1 MDQYHHP
8 HHHYNK
14 LRTQHILCPYIGHV
28 IILKFPALCWTSSS
42 LSSSLLSTLTIL
54 SSSKSPSQT
63 YHTGVLAECFMP
75 YPPMSV
81 VQPLDLLL
89 VIIIFVIITIT
100 TVIIIIIAHHHHHHH
115 NQVKWRTLIYSQ
127 HAFGCCIRHVHP
139 EAN

>member
-1 MDQYHHP
+1 
-8 HHHYNK
+8 
-14 LRTQHILCPYIGHV
+14 
-28 IILKFPALCWTSSS
+28 
-42 LSSSLLSTLTIL
+42 
-54 SSSKSPSQT
+54 
-63 YHTGVLAECFMP
+63 
-75 YPPMSV
+75 MSV

-100 TVIIIIIAHHHHHHH
+100 TVIIIIIAHYHHHHH